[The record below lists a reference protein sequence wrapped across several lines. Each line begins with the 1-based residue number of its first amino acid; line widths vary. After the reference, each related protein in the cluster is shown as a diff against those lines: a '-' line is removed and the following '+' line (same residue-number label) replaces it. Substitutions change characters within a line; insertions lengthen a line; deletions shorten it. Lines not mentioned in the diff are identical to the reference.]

1 MNFFS
6 LKHFSI
12 VFDFFVMKNKCKKK
26 EKKMQIIFEIEYE
39 IYLLKIFEY
48 LLKFEN
54 IYYNIFV
61 AKVVCNRIY
70 MGKTFF
76 FFCNASNLL

>member
-1 MNFFS
+1 
-6 LKHFSI
+6 
-12 VFDFFVMKNKCKKK
+12 
-26 EKKMQIIFEIEYE
+26 MQIIFEIEYE

-61 AKVVCNRIY
+61 VKVVCNRIY

-76 FFCNASNLL
+76 FFFCNASNLL